1 MGNVNTYPLKNKT
14 GQVFAFEIDRL
25 LIGSRLISK
34 VLRQIPG
41 VTEIRVRRLFQR
53 PFDIQAE
60 FRFQDQQF
68 MVWEPYADSS
78 RYWIGPN
85 TSDKEAIDIS
95 TIEMA
100 FRDYRSR
107 WSKLV

>member
-1 MGNVNTYPLKNKT
+1 
-14 GQVFAFEIDRL
+14 
-25 LIGSRLISK
+25 
-34 VLRQIPG
+34 
-41 VTEIRVRRLFQR
+41 
-53 PFDIQAE
+53 
-60 FRFQDQQF
+60 
-68 MVWEPYADSS
+68 VWEPYADSS